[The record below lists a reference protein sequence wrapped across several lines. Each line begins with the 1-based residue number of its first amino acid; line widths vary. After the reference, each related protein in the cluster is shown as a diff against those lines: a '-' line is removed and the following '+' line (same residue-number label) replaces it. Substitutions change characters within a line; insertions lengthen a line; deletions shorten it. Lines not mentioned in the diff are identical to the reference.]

1 MPATAGHVRSS
12 PFARRAFVALL
23 VGLIA
28 ALLFDGAAATALAAI
43 GTAAVT
49 FSFARSF
56 RWSYAR

>member
-1 MPATAGHVRSS
+1 
-12 PFARRAFVALL
+12 VALL

-28 ALLFDGAAATALAAI
+28 ALLSDGAAATALAAI